1 MPYFR
6 RLFIFSTLAVS
17 LLLTGLGF
25 QLWKEHRALQHAD
38 LAERA
43 NIALDSLV
51 TDLRKNVDLL
61 TTGLEGIRF
70 NERAFTNQL
79 QRLSLPPENLI
90 FVFENGG
97 LKYWSDNKVL
107 PDTAVIA
114 QLPSGKVYQFGNG
127 WYYLERRTHQTRTL
141 VGLLLIKHQY
151 VLQNKYL
158 HQGFHK
164 KLELP
169 ETAYI
174 PSEKMKEEYPL
185 KTSGGKVLFPI
196 AFTSENVDNSYPLY
210 ISLLFGAGYLF
221 GFLILFDTLRR
232 LGRKRN
238 QTGFIL
244 IASLFALRFIMSYF
258 KWPEAFYESE
268 HFN

>member
-1 MPYFR
+1 
-6 RLFIFSTLAVS
+6 
-17 LLLTGLGF
+17 
-25 QLWKEHRALQHAD
+25 LQHAD

-90 FVFENGG
+90 FVFAKRG

-114 QLPSGKVYQFGNG
+114 QLPCGKVYQFGNG

-141 VGLLLIKHQY
+141 VGLL
-151 VLQNKYL
+151 
-158 HQGFHK
+158 
-164 KLELP
+164 
-169 ETAYI
+169 AYQAPVRFTKTNI
-174 PSEKMKEEYPL
+174 SIRDSTENWNYRKPL
-185 KTSGGKVLFPI
+185 
-196 AFTSENVDNSYPLY
+196 
-210 ISLLFGAGYLF
+210 ISLQ
-221 GFLILFDTLRR
+221 
-232 LGRKRN
+232 K
-238 QTGFIL
+238 
-244 IASLFALRFIMSYF
+244 
-258 KWPEAFYESE
+258 K
-268 HFN
+268 